1 MRLFECQ
8 NCHNAVHFDN
18 TICVNCHD
26 TVGYIQDRFEMTAL
40 EPRGNGRWNALAD
53 PRGDY
58 VLCNNARHGVCNWLV
73 REGGP
78 ALCESCRHNRIIPN
92 LSVPEN
98 LLRWQ
103 KIELAKRY
111 LFRSLL
117 RWRLPTPDRFEGE
130 HGLVFDLR
138 QDSTNP
144 DGSPNKV
151 LTGHDEGV
159 ITLNIVEADD
169 AERENRRVSMGET
182 YRTLVG
188 HFRHEIGHYYWD
200 RLVRDKGRIAGFRA
214 VFGDESEDYA
224 QALARHHQVGPAG
237 DWQSAYI
244 SRYATSHPWED
255 FAETWAH
262 YIHIVDALETA
273 QAYGINVNASF
284 QSAKQK
290 TDWRFD
296 PYRANSAEELVRAWV
311 PLTVAINGLNR
322 SMGQPDLYPFV
333 LSPPVMVKLQYVH
346 ELIQQAASAGRLPEA
361 ADQDRSMG
369 RAA

>member
-1 MRLFECQ
+1 
-8 NCHNAVHFDN
+8 
-18 TICVNCHD
+18 
-26 TVGYIQDRFEMTAL
+26 
-40 EPRGNGRWNALAD
+40 
-53 PRGDY
+53 
-58 VLCNNARHGVCNWLV
+58 
-73 REGGP
+73 
-78 ALCESCRHNRIIPN
+78 
-92 LSVPEN
+92 
-98 LLRWQ
+98 
-103 KIELAKRY
+103 
-111 LFRSLL
+111 LL
-117 RWRLPTPDRFEGE
+117 RWRLPMPDRFEDPV
-130 HGLVFDLR
+130 HGLVFDLL
-138 QDSTNP
+138 QDTTKA
-144 DGSPNKV
+144 DGSPQKV

-182 YRTLVG
+182 YRTLLG

-200 RLVRDKGRIAGFRA
+200 RLVRDNGGISAFRA

-224 QALARHHQVGPAG
+224 EALKRHHGGGHSG

-284 QSAKQK
+284 QSANQRS
-290 TDWRFD
+290 DWRFD
-296 PYRANSAEELVRAWV
+296 PYRANSAEELIRAWV

-333 LSPPVMVKLQYVH
+333 LSPPVMVKLQYIH
-346 ELIQQAASAGRLPEA
+346 ELIQNAASARLPAGDEGRLME
-361 ADQDRSMG
+361 